1 MGVRVSLFF
10 FYQTRGLIFKGCES
24 VTLFDSSDR
33 QTLRVENYGDN
44 SPVLRRSELS
54 CIELTHLTRI
64 SRVSERDVL
73 AIYYLYLTRMSLRTQ
88 LLYPAEYIF

>member
-1 MGVRVSLFF
+1 MSQLPFSIRR
-10 FYQTRGLIFKGCES
+10 T
-24 VTLFDSSDR
+24 DR
-33 QTLRVENYGDN
+33 PYASKTILGDN

-54 CIELTHLTRI
+54 YIELTHLTRI

-73 AIYYLYLTRMSLRTQ
+73 AIYYLYLTRMSLRAQ